1 MVDIW
6 RNQLILFSV
15 CVCYRLC
22 VANSFV
28 DREMIAYLK
37 MKKFKC
43 QIEKALL
50 FEVRPAVTMKLS
62 ID

>member
-6 RNQLILFSV
+6 RNALILFSI
-15 CVCYRLC
+15 CVCFRLC

-28 DREMIAYLK
+28 DRQMIAYLK
-37 MKKFKC
+37 IKRFKG
-43 QIEKALL
+43 QNRKALL
-50 FEVRPAVTMKLS
+50 FEVRPGVTMKLS

>member
-6 RNQLILFSV
+6 RNPLILFST

-37 MKKFKC
+37 IKKV
-43 QIEKALL
+43 QRSNRKALL
-50 FEVRPAVTMKLS
+50 SEVRPGVTMKLP